1 MPVEPKVKEP
11 PERERSVDDA
21 VSARQNRK
29 LTPSEKNQ
37 RRTQAKVAGQVVQ
50 TAGAGRRDRLF
61 PYALIA
67 PASVMELLIHIIPM
81 ALGVYIAFLGL
92 NQFTIGNWLQAP
104 FVGLQNF
111 VTGLDPAGPIGSQF
125 YAALLR
131 TVIYTLI
138 SVGAAWALGMF
149 AAVLLTSK
157 VKGRGFLRTLF
168 LTPYALPQYVG
179 AIAWAFMFNQRDGV
193 INRIL
198 VHDLGV
204 LDQGPFWLLG
214 GNAFWVTVVV
224 TVWQFWP
231 FAFLMLLA
239 ALQNIPD
246 DVYEAAA
253 LDGASLWKQFTTI
266 TLPMIRQANVVM
278 LLILSLWIFNQFNIP
293 YVLFGPASPPE
304 ATLISPLIYEQ
315 SFNYWNFG
323 VGGAMSVLLLV
334 ALVIASAFY
343 IKLVMPKGKALHD

>member
-1 MPVEPKVKEP
+1 MALKSRTEESETDTQVDSHGGDE
-11 PERERSVDDA
+11 SVA
-21 VSARQNRK
+21 QGPAASAI
-29 LTPSEKNQ
+29 
-37 RRTQAKVAGQVVQ
+37 Q
-50 TAGAGRRDRLF
+50 TAGATRRTRFF
-61 PYALIA
+61 PYALVL
-67 PASVMELLIHIIPM
+67 PAGVMELLIHIVPM
-81 ALGVYIAFLGL
+81 ALGVWIAFLDL
-92 NQFTIGNWLQAP
+92 TQFTISNWTQAP
-104 FVGLQNF
+104 FAGVDNF
-111 VTGLDPAGPIGSQF
+111 LSGLDPDGPIGTQF

-131 TVIYTLI
+131 TLAYTAI
-138 SVGAAWALGMF
+138 SVGLAWALGMF

-157 VKGRGFLRTLF
+157 VKGRGLLRTLF

-179 AIAWAFMFNQRDGV
+179 AIAWAFMFSRDDGV
-193 INRIL
+193 VNRIL
-198 VHDLGV
+198 VDDLGL
-204 LDQGPFWLLG
+204 LDEGPFWLLG

-253 LDGASLWKQFTTI
+253 LDGASLWKQFRSI
-266 TLPMIRQANVVM
+266 TLPMIKQANVVM

-323 VGGAMSVLLLV
+323 VGGAMSVLLLL
-334 ALVIASAFY
+334 ALVVVSVIY
-343 IKLVMPKGKALHD
+343 IRLVMPKGKTLHD

>member
-1 MPVEPKVKEP
+1 MTQSVKEQ
-11 PERERSVDDA
+11 ERALAD
-21 VSARQNRK
+21 
-29 LTPSEKNQ
+29 
-37 RRTQAKVAGQVVQ
+37 VAAQV
-50 TAGAGRRDRLF
+50 AGRRRRASLF
-61 PYALIA
+61 PYGLVA
-67 PASVMELLIHIIPM
+67 PASVMELLIHVIPM

-92 NQFTIGNWLQAP
+92 SQFTIGDWTQAP
-104 FVGLQNF
+104 FVGLENF
-111 VTGLDPAGPIGSQF
+111 RQGLDPDGPIGSQF
-125 YAALLR
+125 YGALFR
-131 TVIYTLI
+131 TLAYTVI
-138 SVGAAWALGMF
+138 SVGLAWCLGMF
-149 AAVLLTSK
+149 AAVMLTSK

-198 VHDLGV
+198 VDDLGI
-204 LDQGPFWLLG
+204 LDSAPFWLLG

-323 VGGAMSVLLLV
+323 IGGAMSVLLLA
-334 ALVIASAFY
+334 ALVVVSMIY
-343 IKLVMPKGKALHD
+343 IRLVMPKGKGLHND

>member
-1 MPVEPKVKEP
+1 MPVEPKLKDP
-11 PERERSVDDA
+11 PEPDQGVAGAGREASTTR
-21 VSARQNRK
+21 
-29 LTPSEKNQ
+29 PSPGERNQ
-37 RRTQAKVAGQVVQ
+37 RRAQAAVASQVVQ
-50 TAGAGRRDRLF
+50 TAGASRRSRLF
-61 PYALIA
+61 PYGLIA
-67 PASVMELLIHIIPM
+67 PASVMEMLIHIIPM
-81 ALGVYIAFLGL
+81 VLGVYIAFLGL

-104 FVGLQNF
+104 FVGLENF
-111 VTGLDPAGPIGSQF
+111 VTGLDPEGPIGSQF

-131 TVIYTLI
+131 TVVYTVI

-198 VHDLGV
+198 VHDLGI
-204 LDQGPFWLLG
+204 LDSGPFWLLG
-214 GNAFWVTVVV
+214 GNAFWVTVIV

-246 DVYEAAA
+246 EVYEAAA
-253 LDGASLWKQFTTI
+253 MDGASLWKQFTSI

-334 ALVIASAFY
+334 AW
-343 IKLVMPKGKALHD
+343 